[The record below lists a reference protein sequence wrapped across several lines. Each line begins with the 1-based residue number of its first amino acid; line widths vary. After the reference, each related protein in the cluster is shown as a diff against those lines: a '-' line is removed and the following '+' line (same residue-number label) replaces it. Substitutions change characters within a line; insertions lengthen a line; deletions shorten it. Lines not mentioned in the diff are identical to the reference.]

1 MHIKSQS
8 PDIYKDKRKILR
20 ARKMCQRG
28 GGPVCDKDVSHKME
42 ISLKASTE

>member
-20 ARKMCQRG
+20 ARKMCQG
-28 GGPVCDKDVSHKME
+28 GGAVCDKDVSHKME